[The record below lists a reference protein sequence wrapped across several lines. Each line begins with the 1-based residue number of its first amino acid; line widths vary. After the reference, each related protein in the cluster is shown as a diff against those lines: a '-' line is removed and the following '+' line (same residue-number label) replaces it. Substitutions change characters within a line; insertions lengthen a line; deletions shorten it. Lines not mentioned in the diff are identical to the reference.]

1 MYSILK
7 VDCIL
12 IQNYDNNNYL
22 PMIDAAIDWAKNI
35 KINGKTSFM
44 MMLPFFSRRQG
55 QGIDT
60 KEIER
65 ALNHEGQLGSTI

>member
-1 MYSILK
+1 ML
-7 VDCIL
+7 
-12 IQNYDNNNYL
+12 
-22 PMIDAAIDWAKNI
+22 DAAIDWAKNI